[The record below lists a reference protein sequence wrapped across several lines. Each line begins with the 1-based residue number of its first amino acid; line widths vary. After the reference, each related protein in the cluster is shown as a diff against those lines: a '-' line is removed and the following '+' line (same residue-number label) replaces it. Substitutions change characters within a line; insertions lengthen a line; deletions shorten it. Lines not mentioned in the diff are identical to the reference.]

1 MNSEERYLRYA
12 DGLPL
17 MRPGTIVITGGNSGV
32 GFETASYLARLQW
45 RVILAVRNSSRG
57 EKAKEEILLRYPEAK
72 IEVFLLDVSQPKS
85 IDDFVS
91 KVREEKLD
99 IDVFYC
105 NAGIY
110 RVPFHQ
116 NEMGFESTMMT
127 NFVGNYLLY
136 EKLKHYL
143 YSLKHEVRFVLTSS
157 IVARFMRYENDDLYG
172 ENYHP
177 MRAYRKSK
185 VAVNQL
191 YQYICDECKG
201 TNILPLLVHP
211 GITYTPLIA
220 KAYKGKKF
228 QLAAQRFLRLFF
240 HKPSKAA
247 LSTLYLLQNNVSSP
261 SFCGPRGLFHTSG
274 YPKIYRLNRSN
285 LKGYRDN
292 IEYLKNKLKES
303 NVL

>member
-1 MNSEERYLRYA
+1 MSSEERYLNYV
-12 DGLPL
+12 DGLELVP
-17 MRPGTIVITGGNSGV
+17 PGTAIITGGNSGV
-32 GFETASYLARLQW
+32 GFETACYLARLHW
-45 RVILAVRNSSRG
+45 HVILAVRNSSRG
-57 EKAKEEILLRYPEAK
+57 EKAKEEILLRYPEAQV
-72 IEVFLLDVSQPKS
+72 EVYLLDVSVPKS

-91 KVREEKLD
+91 RVEKEGLD

-110 RVPFHQ
+110 RVPFHL
-116 NEMGFESTMMT
+116 NEIGIESTMMT

-136 EKLKHYL
+136 ERLKSYL
-143 YSLKHEVRFVLTSS
+143 RSLQHEVRFILTSS
-157 IVARFMRYENDDLYG
+157 IVARFMRYENQDLYG
-172 ENYHP
+172 VNYHP

-191 YQYICDECKG
+191 YQYICDENKE

-228 QLAAQRFLRLFF
+228 QLAVQRFLRLFF

-247 LSTLYLLQNNVSSP
+247 LSTLYLLQKNMSSP